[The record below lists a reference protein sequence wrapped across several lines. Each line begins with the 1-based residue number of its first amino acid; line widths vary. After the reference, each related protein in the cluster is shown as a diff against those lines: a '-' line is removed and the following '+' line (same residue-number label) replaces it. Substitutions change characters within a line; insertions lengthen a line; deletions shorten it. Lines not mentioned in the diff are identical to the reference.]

1 LKKFVNRTI
10 QRLLQDNNPG
20 RFMKN
25 ANLLRVGQES
35 VAARWFGLLAIAV
48 LLPLAVSLQAQTP
61 TITETTVTTSGG
73 GPQYYNPGHNFG
85 SSNSVYGTLYS
96 QFHTPS
102 GIAYDSFQGF
112 LYVADRDNNAIRLI
126 DRSINPSEI
135 FTFAPDPPYVP
146 TNLISQPVGVAVDA
160 LSDVFV
166 LNRGNGVNGTVVEFD
181 YLGNL
186 IATNMTRLTN
196 ASGIALDTIGDIY
209 VTTRNT
215 VFKITP
221 AGVSN
226 VVVTIT
232 NAGTFL
238 QGIVVKRSGP
248 SAGWLAVCDSGRN
261 GIYLVDPT
269 SGIIKTNA
277 GFNGAGDGTGNRNQG
292 VLNASARFFQ
302 PSGIAEAGDG
312 SLIVTDFGNHRVK
325 VVTVTGLTT
334 NLYGVASNYWWTG
347 TTPTGGTA
355 LKGWS
360 DGAVWEPD
368 GGLGNVQARQPFG
381 VAIGPDGTVY
391 TTEDYYHI
399 IRKVTGANIQV
410 PPPWPPLPPTG
421 LAATAGYGQVVLTWN
436 PSLGATN
443 YNIKRST
450 VSGNEITIA
459 STSSTNYTD
468 LNVASGTTYY
478 YVVSAVNANG
488 EGINSAEVSA
498 TPPPPFFNNPTG
510 IALDPSGTSL
520 YIADYTNNAVEKLNL
535 LNNQTT
541 HFLTSNNG
549 ISHPVSVMVD
559 TNNNLYVLNQNAGT
573 NGSVLEFDIFG
584 NLLETNVIG
593 LNQPTALTMDANGNI
608 FITEQAGSVTVV
620 SPSGLTNTIADININ
635 ANVQL
640 AGIALF
646 DDGTIAVSDAGNHVI
661 WRVNAITKT
670 FSRLTGQLGISGTT
684 LGSSNFAKLYQPR
697 QISRAGGDQL
707 VVADSGNNRLVTVTR
722 SGSITN
728 VLVSTNSLVW
738 FGTTNDPVTGSL
750 VPMAL
755 PLGVAV
761 SSSGLV
767 YDSEPTNAAVR
778 QLSAPL
784 TPPSTAPSVILP
796 AFAEPRG
803 IAFDNVGNYLFI
815 ADYNHNAVQILDL
828 TANVTSTFLTTG
840 RGISNPVSVL
850 VDANENV
857 YVLNQG
863 TPGNGSVLKF
873 DIHGNAYGPVVTGL
887 NQPTAFAF
895 DGYGNLFVAEQG
907 GQVWAFGS
915 GISNEIATVTHAN
928 VSLQGIAIFDDGTI
942 AVSDAGNHVIWAVN
956 PITKLVTQL
965 TGQLGV
971 SGAAVGASYFAQL
984 NQPHQLAR
992 VGGNQIIAADQGNN
1006 RLVLVQ
1012 RNGTVITNN
1021 TTYHLDSSVAN
1032 IWFGRSGDPVAS
1044 GSAQF
1049 VPMVSPSGVAVGN
1062 NGVVFASETYYEDIR
1077 GLTGTGVTSPAPGPF
1092 DVLPFFNA
1100 PAGIAF
1106 DSSGSI
1112 YGPYGVNNLFIADPA
1127 NNTVEVLDLDHNFTS
1142 TFLSSL
1148 DGVTHPTAVLVDTNE
1163 YVYVLNQNSGTNGY
1177 ISAYDIYGNPLGT
1190 ITTGLKVPTA
1200 FTLDAYGN
1208 FYVTEQ
1214 SGSIM
1219 VFGAGI
1225 SNVVIAT
1232 ITNANVS
1239 LQGIALFDNGTIAV
1253 SDAGNHVIWTVNAV
1267 TKNVSLLTGQTGISG
1282 TTLGASNF
1290 AMLNQPHQLA
1300 RAGNNQLVVAD
1311 YGNNRLV
1318 TVSSTGYIA
1327 RALDSTNASVWFGLP
1342 GDPIASSNP
1351 QFVPMIMP
1359 VGVAV
1364 GNGTVFASE
1373 TYFDD
1378 VRGLNSSGVTTPTF
1392 NPGVPLP
1399 IYSEPAGIALNTLG
1413 TSLFITDFTN
1423 NTIWALNLNNNAT
1436 SIFLDSSNGI
1446 YQPVDVAVD
1455 NKDNLYVL
1463 NQGTGGNGSILE
1475 FDKYGN
1481 LLGTNAA
1488 ALSMPTA
1495 MKLSYTNDIFVTERT
1510 GLIQK
1515 FNVGSSNTLAVI
1527 NTNGNV
1533 RLQGITVLDNRSVVV
1548 SDAGNHVL
1556 WKIAPGSTNAVLF
1569 TGIIGSPGTTLG
1581 AAGLARLNTPMRL
1594 ATAYGGLLAIA
1605 DSGNNRVVVADDLGT
1620 ISSALNST
1628 NANLWFGRAIDPVS
1642 PSSPYFVPMLS
1653 PVGIAIGNSG
1663 TVFVSESIY
1672 KVIRGLLGTG
1682 LRPLPP
1688 PPDAPVNLT
1697 AVPSYN
1703 QVALTWAASLG
1714 ATNYYIKR
1722 APSSGGPYSIIG
1734 TNNLTSYTDASVIN
1748 GATYYFVVSAVG
1760 LGGES
1765 FNNSPEVKAI
1775 VPTPPPPPP
1784 AIGWFD
1790 YEGTAPP
1797 VTVFHPVSG
1806 TPYIAHNDFDSV
1818 SLMWLAIEPA
1828 ADGVSTYYTEDGS
1841 TPSPTN
1847 GSTPPPYK
1855 DGLTSAPSLPVPTP
1869 PVPDLTIK
1877 AVNVNSG
1884 GSSPVVTAEFLFQ
1897 VANPTIVGNNAAQ
1910 FTIYDITFGAQLWY
1924 ATDGSTPDPVTNAA
1938 SSHLAGTITGTN
1950 GITLSLPFPANT
1962 NVMTFTVRGF
1972 RNGYSPSGNAVQVF
1986 SIADFVPNTISFGF
2000 ASGEASS
2007 DFVASPGQTFYAPVT
2022 LTTLPSTVMYSLQ
2035 FNLAVNTGPTN
2046 PGPALTNLPAP
2057 FGFQSMLMKPIP
2069 DTKPV
2074 LYTNIPPEMFVSDPN
2089 NFTNLVF
2096 TNLAEHLLGVGW
2108 VERAG
2113 KTNLYDTTKQ
2123 TLITYSMA
2131 HDDLFPNAAQP
2142 NGVIAGGYSFNVP
2155 VNASNGQ
2162 TYQIQIGRPSATS
2175 DGIGAPGSSV
2185 YIATPTNGS
2194 MAGGAINSI
2203 KIVTVGSRKYLVG
2216 NVYPFRWFNAGDF
2229 GNTNLQNAD
2238 VEQVFEAAIYSLN
2251 APPPGSDF
2259 LDAMDS
2265 CGNYGTNNGAG
2276 IYSQST
2282 FYTPTHTFRLNDPNE
2297 PSLFDGND
2305 TNINQITFGDG
2316 MLDEC
2321 DVYVTYRRS
2330 LDPSLNWFHR
2340 FWTNGVRVAET
2351 TPNVFVSG
2359 AAKQSSGGKI
2369 QPAVKSNPDPVSIT
2383 NTPSVNF
2390 AAGDFQ
2396 ATAGQPIQIPVTA
2409 SVFGPYPLRVAML
2422 NITVVPLD
2430 GSPALTT
2437 PISFSPSA
2445 ALGAPTSGFI
2455 VSDGPGNY
2463 AAAWL
2468 DSTVAG
2474 ISSNAAI
2481 GTLTVTIPANATS
2494 SSAYAI
2500 HFDHASGSPNG
2511 LASFPNKTFTG
2522 LITLSSRNTSSYN
2535 DGIPDFWRLR
2545 WFGTINNLLSVSN
2558 ACPSGDGVNNWG
2570 KYVAGVDPNTPN
2582 DFPSLNPNTPPP
2594 SGAAMSIYWPT
2605 VSGKHY
2611 AILSSASL
2619 FPGNWTTNAIVTGT
2633 GANMEFDDNSTG
2645 ATEFYRV
2652 LILP

>member
-1 LKKFVNRTI
+1 MKISITLQVCE
-10 QRLLQDNNPG
+10 QMRL
-20 RFMKN
+20 
-25 ANLLRVGQES
+25 
-35 VAARWFGLLAIAV
+35 AARWISAAAMAGLVLAA
-48 LLPLAVSLQAQTP
+48 ARSTATD
-61 TITETTVTTSGG
+61 VTTLGG
-73 GPQYYNPGHNFG
+73 GPQYYNPGSFYG

-102 GIAYDSFQGF
+102 GLAFDDSQNI
-112 LYVADRDNNAIRLI
+112 LYVADRDNNAVRYL
-126 DRSINPSEI
+126 DL
-135 FTFAPDPPYVP
+135 TYGYTYAFAPYPPYIP
-146 TNLISQPVGVAVDA
+146 TNLISRPVGVAVDA

-166 LNRGNGVNGTVVEFD
+166 LNRGNGANGTVVEFD
-181 YLGNL
+181 WLGDI

-196 ASGIALDTIGDIY
+196 ASGIALDTLGNIY
-209 VTTRNT
+209 VTTSNT

-226 VVVTIT
+226 VVATFSYT
-232 NAGTFL
+232 NTCL
-238 QGIVVKRSGP
+238 QGIVVKRAGP
-248 SAGWLAVCDSGRN
+248 NAGKLAVCDSGRN
-261 GIYLVDPT
+261 GIYLIDPDT
-269 SGIIKTNA
+269 GNATTNA
-277 GFNGAGDGTGNRNQG
+277 GFNGAGDGTGINNRGIPNSQ
-292 VLNASARFFQ
+292 AQFFQ
-302 PSGIAEAGDG
+302 PSGLAEAGDG
-312 SLIVTDFGNHRVK
+312 SLIVADFGNDRVK
-325 VVTVTGLTT
+325 LVTVSGVTT
-334 NLYGVASNYWWTG
+334 NLYGVSSNLWWNNSG
-347 TTPTGGTA
+347 STA
-355 LKGWS
+355 YNGWS
-360 DGAVWEPD
+360 DGTVLEPD
-368 GGLGNVQARQPFG
+368 QNYDVQARMPFG

-399 IRKVTGANIQV
+399 IRKVTGANIQK
-410 PPPWPPLPPTG
+410 PLPWPPPPPTG
-421 LAATAGYGQVVLTWN
+421 LAATASYRQVVLTWN

-468 LNVASGTTYY
+468 LNVVSGTTYY
-478 YVVSAVNANG
+478 YIVSAVNANG
-488 EGINSAEVSA
+488 EGMNSAEVSA
-498 TPPPPFFNNPTG
+498 TLPPPFFNNPTG
-510 IALDPSGTSL
+510 IASDPSGTSL

-541 HFLTSNNG
+541 HFLTSSNG

-573 NGSVLEFDIFG
+573 NGSVLKFDIFG
-584 NLLETNVIG
+584 NLLETNVTS

-608 FITEQAGSVTVV
+608 FITEQAGNVIVV
-620 SPSGLTNTIADININ
+620 SPSGLTNTIANINTN

-661 WRVNAITKT
+661 WTVNAITKT
-670 FSRLTGQLGISGTT
+670 FSRLTGQLGVSGIT

-697 QISRAGGDQL
+697 QISRAGGGQL

-722 SGSITN
+722 IGSITN

-738 FGTTNDPVTGSL
+738 FGTSNDPVAGIS
-750 VPMAL
+750 VPMLL

-767 YDSEPTNAAVR
+767 YDSEPANAAVR
-778 QLSAPL
+778 QLTAAL
-784 TPPSTAPSVILP
+784 TPPSVAPSVILP
-796 AFAEPRG
+796 AFAEPQG
-803 IAFDNVGNYLFI
+803 IAFDSVGNYLFI
-815 ADYNHNAVQILDL
+815 ADYAHNAVQKLDL
-828 TANVTSTFLTTG
+828 VANVTSTFLTASNG
-840 RGISNPVSVL
+840 MSNPVSVL
-850 VDANENV
+850 VDINENV

-863 TPGNGSVLKF
+863 TSSNGSVLKF

-915 GISNEIATVTHAN
+915 GISNDIATVTNAN
-928 VSLQGIAIFDDGTI
+928 VSLQGIAIFDDGTL

-971 SGAAVGASYFAQL
+971 SGAAVGAANFAEL

-992 VGGNQIIAADQGNN
+992 VGGNQIIAADYGNN

-1021 TTYHLDSSVAN
+1021 TTYHLNSSVAN

-1044 GSAQF
+1044 SSAQF
-1049 VPMVSPSGVAVGN
+1049 VPMVSPAGVAVAN
-1062 NGVVFASETYYEDIR
+1062 NGVVFASETYYQDIR
-1077 GLTGTGVTSPAPGPF
+1077 GLTGTGVSAPAPGPF

-1127 NNTVEVLDLDHNFTS
+1127 NNTVQVLDLDHNYTS

-1148 DGVTHPTAVLVDTNE
+1148 DGITNPAAVFVDTNE

-1208 FYVTEQ
+1208 FYITEQ
-1214 SGSIM
+1214 SGRIRA
-1219 VFGAGI
+1219 FGTGI
-1225 SNVVIAT
+1225 SNAVIAT

-1267 TKNVSLLTGQTGISG
+1267 TRNVSLLTGQLGISG

-1351 QFVPMIMP
+1351 QFVSMILP
-1359 VGVAV
+1359 FGVAV

-1378 VRGLNSSGVTTPTF
+1378 IRGLISSGVTAPAS

-1413 TSLFITDFTN
+1413 TTLFITDFTN

-1495 MKLSYTNDIFVTERT
+1495 MKLSYTNDIYVAELT
-1510 GLIQK
+1510 GLVQK
-1515 FNVGSSNTLAVI
+1515 FNVGSSNTLAFI
-1527 NTNGNV
+1527 NTNGNAQ
-1533 RLQGITVLDNRSVVV
+1533 LQGITVLDNRSVVV

-1569 TGIIGSPGTTLG
+1569 TGIIGSPGPTLG
-1581 AAGLARLNTPMRL
+1581 AAGLARLNAPTRL
-1594 ATAYGGLLAIA
+1594 ATVYGGLLAIA
-1605 DSGNNRVVVADDLGT
+1605 DSGNNRVVVADDRGT
-1620 ISSALNST
+1620 ISSVLNST
-1628 NANLWFGRAIDPVS
+1628 NANLWFGRAVDPVS
-1642 PSSPYFVPMLS
+1642 PASPYFVPMLS
-1653 PVGIAIGNSG
+1653 PVGIAIGSSG

-1672 KVIRGLLGTG
+1672 KDIRGLLGTG
-1682 LRPLPP
+1682 LQPLPP

-1697 AVPSYN
+1697 AIPNYN
-1703 QVALTWAASLG
+1703 QVALTWSASLG

-1722 APSSGGPYSIIG
+1722 APSSGGPYSIVG
-1734 TNNLTSYTDASVIN
+1734 TNNLTSYTDTTVVN
-1748 GATYYFVVSAVG
+1748 GATYYYVISAVG

-1765 FNNSPEVKAI
+1765 YNNSPEVSAT
-1775 VPTPPPPPP
+1775 VPIPPPP
-1784 AIGWFD
+1784 APSIGWFD
-1790 YEGTAPP
+1790 YEGYP
-1797 VTVFHPVSG
+1797 VPVSVFHAVSG
-1806 TPYIAHNDFDSV
+1806 APYISHNDLS
-1818 SLMWLAIEPA
+1818 LAIEPG
-1828 ADGVSTYYTEDGS
+1828 ADGIATYFTDDGS
-1841 TPSPTN
+1841 IPGSTN
-1847 GSTPPPYK
+1847 NKSSTPPSYQ
-1855 DGLTSAPSLPVPTP
+1855 DGSPNPQPNLPVTP
-1869 PVPDLTIK
+1869 LPDLTIK

-1884 GSSPVVTAEFLFQ
+1884 GASPVATAEFMFE
-1897 VANPTIVGNNAAQ
+1897 VGSPIIFGNNAAQ
-1910 FTIYDITFGAQLWY
+1910 FTVTDVTSNAMFLYTI
-1924 ATDGSTPDPVTNAA
+1924 DGSDPRTNANA
-1938 SSHLAGTITGTN
+1938 ITIGPVTGTN
-1950 GITLSLPFPANT
+1950 GIMLSLQFPANT
-1962 NVMTFTVRGF
+1962 NSMLFQIV
-1972 RNGYSPSGNAVQVF
+1972 GYRANYETSSIVSQVF
-1986 SIADFVPNTISFGF
+1986 SSTNFLPNSISFGF

-2022 LTTLPSTVMYSLQ
+2022 LTTLPGTVMYSLQ
-2035 FNLAVNTGPTN
+2035 FNLTVNPGGPN
-2046 PGPALTNLPAP
+2046 PGPALGGPPAP
-2057 FGFQSMLMKPIP
+2057 FGFTSMLMKPIP
-2069 DTKPV
+2069 GSQPV
-2074 LYTNIPPEMFVSDPN
+2074 VYEPIPPAMFDAGQLVPN
-2089 NFTNLVF
+2089 SILYDGSTNFSSLMFTN
-2096 TNLAEHLLGVGW
+2096 NSESLLGVGW
-2108 VERAG
+2108 VERAS

-2131 HDDLFPNAAQP
+2131 HDDLFPTALQP
-2142 NGVIAGGYSFNVP
+2142 NGVIVGGYAFQVP
-2155 VNASNGQ
+2155 VGAAPSN
-2162 TYQIQIGRPSATS
+2162 TYQIQIGLPSATS
-2175 DGIGAPGSSV
+2175 DGIGTPGSSV
-2185 YIATPTNGS
+2185 FIAAPTNGS
-2194 MAGGAINSI
+2194 LAGGAINAI
-2203 KIVTVGSRKYLVG
+2203 KFVTVGQRKYLVG

-2238 VEQVFEAAIYSLN
+2238 VEQVFESAIYGLN
-2251 APPPGSDF
+2251 TPPPGSDLF
-2259 LDAMDS
+2259 DAMDS
-2265 CGNYGTNNGAG
+2265 CGTSPAYYDGATG
-2276 IYSQST
+2276 
-2282 FYTPTHTFRLNDPNE
+2282 FYTNAPAAANL
-2297 PSLFDGND
+2297 SLLFDGND
-2305 TNINQITFGDG
+2305 TTINNMAYGDG
-2316 MLDEC
+2316 VLDVC
-2321 DVYVTYRRS
+2321 DVYVTFRRS
-2330 LDPSLNWFHR
+2330 LDTNSLIWFQR
-2340 FWTNGVRVAET
+2340 FWTNGFRVAVASNA
-2351 TPNVFVSG
+2351 PAIQSG
-2359 AAKQSSGGKI
+2359 AQLLSGGKT
-2369 QPAVKSNPDPVSIT
+2369 PALKNPIPGSVT
-2383 NTPSVNF
+2383 NAPLVNF
-2390 AAGDFQ
+2390 SAGDFQ
-2396 ATAGQPIQIPVTA
+2396 AAAGQTVQIPVTA
-2409 SVFGPYPLRVAML
+2409 AVFGSYPLRVAML
-2422 NITVVPLD
+2422 NISVVPLD
-2430 GSPALTT
+2430 GSPAVTT
-2437 PISFSPSA
+2437 PISFSPGM
-2445 ALGAPTSGFI
+2445 ALGAPFMTD
-2455 VSDGPGNY
+2455 SDGPNNC

-2468 DSTVAG
+2468 NSTIAG
-2474 ISSNAAI
+2474 ISNNATI
-2481 GTLTVTIPANATS
+2481 GTLTVTLPANATGL
-2494 SSAYAI
+2494 SAYAV
-2500 HFDHASGSPNG
+2500 HFDHASASPNG
-2511 LASFPNKTFTG
+2511 LASFPKQTLTG
-2522 LITLSSRNTSSYN
+2522 LITLSSRANSSYN
-2535 DGIPDFWRLR
+2535 DGIPDSWRLR
-2545 WFGTINNLLSVSN
+2545 WFGTVNNLLSVSN
-2558 ACPSGDGVNNWG
+2558 ACPSGDGVNNWA
-2570 KYVAGVDPNTPN
+2570 KYVAGVDPNVAN
-2582 DFPSLNPNTPPP
+2582 DFPSVNPAALVS
-2594 SGAAMSIYWPT
+2594 SGANAAIYWPT
-2605 VSGKHY
+2605 VSGKQY
-2611 AILSSASL
+2611 AVLSSASL
-2619 FPGNWTTNAIVTGT
+2619 FPGNWSTNAIVTGT
-2633 GANMEFDDNSTG
+2633 GANMEYDDNSTG
-2645 ATEFYRV
+2645 AAKFYRV